1 MVFRTFT
8 FLGQTCDNMSQ
19 WWPVLW
25 QPFAGLACS
34 VGIAVAVTLIQ
45 DLTPPESTVLDFP
58 VLGQLLWL
66 YYCFNTRSLD
76 KPVLDLPVPWHS
88 LARLDCPMT
97 TDVAL
102 LFISHFIHWQ
112 PLLLDGTC
120 PMTTLRL
127 GGICP
132 VTTLRLDGTFPVTTL
147 SLDGT
152 CPVTTL
158 CWTAPVPWQLCAW
171 TVPVPWQLC
180 AGQHLSH
187 DNSAPGSYLSHDNS
201 APGRYLSR
209 DNCCR
214 RAFDQGLGS
223 LCLSLCLR
231 KFALIVQTA

>member
-1 MVFRTFT
+1 MTVVSEKENWTLRLNKNTKSQHWQCVVISIAISPKMIFRTFT

-66 YYCFNTRSLD
+66 YYCFITRSLD

-88 LARLDCPMT
+88 LAWLDCPMT

-120 PMTTLRL
+120 PMTTLRWK
-127 GGICP
+127 
-132 VTTLRLDGTFPVTTL
+132 V
-147 SLDGT
+147 S
-152 CPVTTL
+152 
-158 CWTAPVPWQLCAW
+158 VPW
-171 TVPVPWQLC
+171 
-180 AGQHLSH
+180 
-187 DNSAPGSYLSHDNS
+187 
-201 APGRYLSR
+201 
-209 DNCCR
+209 
-214 RAFDQGLGS
+214 
-223 LCLSLCLR
+223 
-231 KFALIVQTA
+231 